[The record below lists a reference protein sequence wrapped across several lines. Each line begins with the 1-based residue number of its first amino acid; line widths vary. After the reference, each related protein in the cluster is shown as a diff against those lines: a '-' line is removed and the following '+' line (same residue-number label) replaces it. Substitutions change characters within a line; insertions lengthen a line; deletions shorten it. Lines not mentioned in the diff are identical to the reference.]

1 MRAHDKVEASLSV
14 CAPLTSPFRLAPLG
28 SLLVLGTLLGC
39 KDSSGPDPDIDEPC
53 VATETL
59 VLGATVTGA
68 LAATDCELAGGELSD
83 RYTFTTTQQRAVRFS
98 QRSSVFDTYLEIFD
112 AEGLL
117 LGANDDSASTL
128 GSPTSTFKM
137 ILPAGTYDLSPS
149 SYEAAETGAYSL
161 SAVSVPESENVC
173 DLIFAMPGI
182 STIGELAS
190 GDCTTGG
197 TTPFLFEVF
206 VVAMRAGRTYTMTL
220 NSTAFDAYLVLS
232 VLDGQQV
239 AQNDDA
245 NGTNAR
251 ITYTATASN
260 FYTVFVST
268 KTTSQLGAYTLIVE

>member
-1 MRAHDKVEASLSV
+1 MCSLTRSISLV
-14 CAPLTSPFRLAPLG
+14 SLG

-39 KDSSGPDPDIDEPC
+39 EDSSGPDPIVDEPC
-53 VATETL
+53 VATESL
-59 VLGATVTGA
+59 ALGTTISAA
-68 LAATDCELAGGELSD
+68 LATTDCELSGGELSD

-98 QRSSVFDTYLEIFD
+98 QRSAAFDTYLEIFD
-112 AEGLL
+112 GAGLL
-117 LGANDDSASTL
+117 LAANDDSASIL
-128 GSPTSTFKM
+128 GNPTSTFKM

-182 STIGELAS
+182 TTIGELAT

-197 TTPFLFEVF
+197 TSPFLFEVF

-220 NSTAFDAYLVLS
+220 NSTAFDAYLVVS

-239 AQNDDA
+239 AFNDNT

-251 ITYTATASN
+251 IVYTPTASN

-268 KTTSQLGAYTLIVE
+268 KVTAELGAYTLIVE